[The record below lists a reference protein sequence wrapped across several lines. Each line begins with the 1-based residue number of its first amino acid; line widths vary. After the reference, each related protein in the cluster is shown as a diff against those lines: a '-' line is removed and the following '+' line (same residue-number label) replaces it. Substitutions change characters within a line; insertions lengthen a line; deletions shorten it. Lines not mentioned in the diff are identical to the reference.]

1 MVTALGYPRGGIF
14 FLGFGQGGMLALEF
28 AARLRPSTGQGDE
41 YGGVISI
48 GGPLPHSAPPQ
59 AVKTPV
65 LLIGSEKGSLV
76 TAESEKRVKN
86 VFRNVRVV
94 RWRGRNKDSMMQN
107 REEMTDLMEFLA
119 RRLRS
124 WAGTG
129 GPSAQIAELGAMSE
143 K

>member
-1 MVTALGYPRGGIF
+1 
-14 FLGFGQGGMLALEF
+14 MLALEF
-28 AARLRPSTGQGDE
+28 AARLCPRTRQDDE

-48 GGPLPHSAPPQ
+48 GGPLPHSAPSQ
-59 AVKTPV
+59 VVKTPV

-76 TAESEKRVKN
+76 STESEKRVKN
-86 VFRNVRVV
+86 VFSSVRVV
-94 RWRGRNKDSMMQN
+94 RWRGRSKDGMMQN
-107 REEMTDLMEFLA
+107 KEEMGDVMEFLA

-129 GPSAQIAELGAMSE
+129 GPTGSAQVVEVGAGSSTRVH